1 MPVPP
6 SDAND
11 PGTPPHSVD
20 MGAGKPA
27 DGVSGPSL
35 NGGGNGTGLDRPG
48 RPSSSPA
55 EALPL
60 LRMFCEELLAE
71 AQIAAGESVQSG
83 PAPGVDWSRVWASGW
98 TAALETAAGRAAVAS
113 QSIAREIVEH
123 RTEAPDPVGHPAPAR
138 VDDRSVLAP
147 SLPTPP
153 VPPPISSIGAL
164 GALGAD
170 ASVPPSSLTTELPVV
185 PDVAAGPEQ
194 DHGLESEPA
203 DAVDPSS
210 AHYRRL
216 RNVFVAFGW
225 VRNVGVILLLFAAW
239 QLWGTSIEQGHAQ
252 RSLGQDFQTEVH
264 HAPARPPGGQLL
276 VSANTRLPDPP
287 QGSAVGRLQ
296 IPSIGLDQYVVEG
309 TAAADLAKGPGH
321 YTGTSQP
328 GQAGNVAIAGHR
340 TTYGAPFNHLDEL
353 RINDRIILTADDGQR
368 LTYVVSQEPVA
379 VTPRDVSILNTG
391 SDNRLTLTT
400 CNPKFSASQRLVV
413 VALLSEPQAAVST
426 PVKPKIVQPLADATG
441 WNMGFLPVAL
451 LIIAFLV
458 LLGLVNERASR
469 VYGRTGRWLV
479 LGPIWVAGL
488 YFLFVFLTK
497 LLPANL

>member
-11 PGTPPHSVD
+11 PGKAAHSVD
-20 MGAGKPA
+20 VGAGKPG
-27 DGVSGPSL
+27 DGVTDASG
-35 NGGGNGTGLDRPG
+35 NGGGNGTGLDRPR

-55 EALPL
+55 KALPL

-83 PAPGVDWSRVWASGW
+83 PAPGVDWSRVWASGS
-98 TAALETAAGRAAVAS
+98 TAPLETAAGRAAVAS

-123 RTEAPDPVGHPAPAR
+123 RGEAPDPVGHPASAQ

-147 SLPTPP
+147 SRPIAPE
-153 VPPPISSIGAL
+153 PPPISSRSAPGAP
-164 GALGAD
+164 GAD
-170 ASVPPSSLTTELPVV
+170 ASVAASSLTTELPEV
-185 PDVAAGPEQ
+185 PDVPGPEQ
-194 DHGLESEPA
+194 DQGLESEPA

-210 AHYRRL
+210 AQYRRL
-216 RNVFVAFGW
+216 HNVFVAFGW

-252 RSLGQDFQTEVH
+252 RTLGQDFQTKVH
-264 HAPARPPGGQLL
+264 HARARPPGAPLL
-276 VSANTRLPDPP
+276 VSADTRLPDPP
-287 QGSAVGRLQ
+287 EGSAVGRLQ

-340 TTYGAPFNHLDEL
+340 TTYGAPFNRLDGL
-353 RINDRIILTADDGQR
+353 RINDRIILTTDDGQR

-391 SDNRLTLTT
+391 FDNRLTLTT

-413 VALLSEPQAAVST
+413 VALLSEPQAVVST
-426 PVKPKIVQPLADATG
+426 PVKPKIVHPLADATG

-458 LLGLVNERASR
+458 LLGLVNERASW